1 MSDAEQTDNEDF
13 SDIKAAKNRKNKKA
27 GGWQV
32 LGLDHPIYKAIQ
44 KQGYNQ
50 PTPIQRKAIPPIL
63 DGKDTVAMSRTGSGK
78 TAAFVIPMLQKLKQR
93 DMKGARGLLLS
104 PTRELAMQTFKVVK
118 ELGRFTGLRCAC
130 LVGGDNMEDQFESL
144 HQNPDIILATPGR
157 LLHIAVEMNLK
168 LNCVEYVVFD
178 EADRLFEMGL
188 AEQLHDIL
196 KRLPDCRQTLLFS
209 ATLPKMLIEFANAG
223 LSEPVL
229 VRLDV
234 ETKISDKLAMQFFA
248 TRGNDKLSALLPL
261 ARRAERQKEQT
272 IVFCATIRHVE
283 YYVAMFKETGITA
296 SYLHSQME
304 PSTRRQNIQR
314 FREKDTM
321 LLVVTDVAAR
331 GVDIPL
337 LDCVINVHFPAK
349 PKLFVHRVGRVAR
362 AGKSGKAI
370 SLVSSDEYAYL
381 VDLLLFLNIPLRVAK
396 EREEYK
402 ESVATLG
409 RFPEILVHMEDDF
422 IKSTH
427 ERALEISDLRNKSEN
442 AMKKYITTKP
452 PPSAESV
459 RRAKAELAK
468 VEFPIH
474 PYFQEYCGTEEET
487 TFLNGIKNWR
497 PQATIFEL
505 NVGSKNQGAQIMK
518 QKRKHHQRIIEK
530 TKDNMNKVNEKGG
543 EDGEGEEN
551 GGKGGENGVNHDE
564 DAVKDGEDTNVK
576 GHEGKQGKKAKLE
589 DVDEETIKKTFNEV
603 LSTRKFDI
611 DSVKKPKKRKLD
623 EEKQKE
629 KEQNYL
635 NYRPADQFTERQL
648 AVNDNFD
655 KAAKEISIDINADDD
670 KGLYKMQHK
679 KTWDRKHK
687 KFITDPS
694 ASVKRI
700 RTEEG
705 TWVPASYK
713 SGRYEQWTK
722 KQKVGATDDTEDE
735 PRPKKFK
742 GKMPKTPK
750 VRSER
755 KTGPQIAKERRRK
768 EKVQN
773 FQNERRQKRL
783 TRQVNKTKF
792 SKVRK

>member
-13 SDIKAAKNRKNKKA
+13 SELKTAQNRKNKKA
-27 GGWQV
+27 GGWQS
-32 LGLDHPIYKAIQ
+32 LGLDHPIFKAIQ
-44 KQGYNQ
+44 RQGYNQ

-93 DMKGARGLLLS
+93 DMKGARALLLS

-168 LNCVEYVVFD
+168 LTFVEYVVFD

-196 KRLPDCRQTLLFS
+196 KRLPDNRQTLLFS

-234 ETKISDKLAMQFFA
+234 ETKISDKLTMQFFS
-248 TRGNDKLSALLPL
+248 TRMNDKLGALLSL
-261 ARRAERQKEQT
+261 AREAERNKEQT
-272 IVFCATIRHVE
+272 IIFCATIRHVE
-283 YYVAMFKETGITA
+283 YYVAMFKETGIIA

-304 PSTRRQNIQR
+304 PSSRRFNIQR
-314 FREKDTM
+314 FRDKVTM

-362 AGKSGKAI
+362 AGKSGRAI
-370 SLVSSDEYAYL
+370 SLVSPDEYAYL
-381 VDLLLFLNIPLRVAK
+381 MDLLLFLNVPLRIAK
-396 EREEYK
+396 EREAYNEQV
-402 ESVATLG
+402 STFG
-409 RFPEILVHMEDDF
+409 RFPEALVHLEDDF
-422 IKSTH
+422 IKYTH

-442 AMKKYITTKP
+442 AMKKFISTKP

-468 VEFPIH
+468 IESPIH
-474 PYFQEYCGTEEET
+474 PYFKEFCGTEEQT
-487 TFLNGIKNWR
+487 NFLNGIKNWR

-518 QKRKHHQRIIEK
+518 LKRKKHQKIIDK
-530 TKDNMNKVNEKGG
+530 KKYGQKDEQGG
-543 EDGEGEEN
+543 EDEGEDKIEN
-551 GGKGGENGVNHDE
+551 EEADE
-564 DAVKDGEDTNVK
+564 TSI
-576 GHEGKQGKKAKLE
+576 Q
-589 DVDEETIKKTFNEV
+589 KTFNEV
-603 LSTRKFDI
+603 VSGRKFDPEFTQ
-611 DSVKKPKKRKLD
+611 KPKKRKLD

-635 NYRPADQFTERQL
+635 RYTPADQNTERQL
-648 AVNDNFD
+648 AVNDNFER
-655 KAAKEISIDINADDD
+655 AAQEVSIDINADDD
-670 KGLYKMQHK
+670 KGIYKMQHK
-679 KTWDRKHK
+679 KKWDRKHK

-722 KQKVGATDDTEDE
+722 KQKVGVADDDDQQDE
-735 PRPKKFK
+735 PRRKKFK
-742 GKMPKTPK
+742 GKMPQGPK

-755 KTGPQIAKERRRK
+755 KSGPQIAKERKRK
-768 EKVQN
+768 EKIQN
-773 FQNERRQKRL
+773 FQNERRHKRL
-783 TRQVNKTKF
+783 QRSTNKSKF